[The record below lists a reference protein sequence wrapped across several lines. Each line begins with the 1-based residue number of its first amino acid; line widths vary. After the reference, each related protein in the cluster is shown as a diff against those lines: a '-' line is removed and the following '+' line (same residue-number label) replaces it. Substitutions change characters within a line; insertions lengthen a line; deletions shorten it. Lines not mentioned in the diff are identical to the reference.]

1 MNLACDERNNINT
14 VRLNLQLSII
24 ALAYLEYQ
32 IYVGLQ
38 ILTVA
43 KMKMTDLCDIVL
55 CRVL

>member
-1 MNLACDERNNINT
+1 VNLACDERNNINT

-43 KMKMTDLCDIVL
+43 KVKMTDLCDIAL